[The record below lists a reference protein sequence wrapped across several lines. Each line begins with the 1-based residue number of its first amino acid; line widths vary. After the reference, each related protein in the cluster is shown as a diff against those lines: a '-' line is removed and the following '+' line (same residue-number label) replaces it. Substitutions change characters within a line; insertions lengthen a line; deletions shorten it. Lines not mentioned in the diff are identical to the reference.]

1 MGVSSPQFG
10 SLEDDVK
17 HRPWGSHR
25 YKLNKSILQQEYSK
39 ADLCICVSGIWAL
52 VYKSTAI
59 SEFAMAS
66 NKKCANAII
75 RLSGFIGMLFPP
87 GEGIAI
93 TSSVGKGLSRHGSV
107 LDSIEA

>member
-1 MGVSSPQFG
+1 
-10 SLEDDVK
+10 
-17 HRPWGSHR
+17 
-25 YKLNKSILQQEYSK
+25 
-39 ADLCICVSGIWAL
+39 
-52 VYKSTAI
+52 
-59 SEFAMAS
+59 MAS

-87 GEGIAI
+87 GEGISI